1 MTDDFTGHIHGLSAY
16 TWVYCII
23 YIYGERERERVTN
36 TLIFFIENE
45 KKCGILIIMREYK
58 QI

>member
-45 KKCGILIIMREYK
+45 KNVEF
-58 QI
+58 